1 MAGFQFKQFSV
12 RHDRCAMKVG
22 TDSILFGAWAN
33 IDQVRSVLDMGC
45 GSGLLALMIAQRLTQ
60 RLTESDSDYQITAI
74 EIELNAAQQAKEN
87 AQQSPWTQ
95 RIRVVNRDLI
105 TFAAN
110 GQLRFD
116 LIIANPPY
124 FETGVD
130 CRDDMRE
137 TARYINTSSG
147 HLQWLQLAEKM
158 LNPQGR
164 IAFVLP
170 YVAAENLLQQLEQTA
185 LYCNRR
191 TEVITKQGKAPQR
204 LLLEFSFNESAV
216 QENQIVVYQPDN
228 QYHPDFIAL
237 TRDFYL
243 KL

>member
-22 TDSILFGAWAN
+22 TDSILLGAWAN

-87 AQQSPWTQ
+87 AQQSPWAQ

-147 HLQWLQLAEKM
+147 HLQWLQLE
-158 LNPQGR
+158 LS
-164 IAFVLP
+164 IS
-170 YVAAENLLQQLEQTA
+170 LQ
-185 LYCNRR
+185 
-191 TEVITKQGKAPQR
+191 
-204 LLLEFSFNESAV
+204 F
-216 QENQIVVYQPDN
+216 
-228 QYHPDFIAL
+228 H
-237 TRDFYL
+237 
-243 KL
+243 